1 MTQELKNWVDKLPD
15 MNDDESN
22 ILYIF
27 LQSKLFTSSG
37 TTDGITDNELGEF
50 IKENSNISRRKFKDI
65 VKKYTGNGVLKT
77 IKRKPLQH
85 ILNSEYIN

>member
-1 MTQELKNWVDKLPD
+1 MIWCSIPIWKRVEQNPKNIYSL
-15 MNDDESN
+15 
-22 ILYIF
+22 IF
-27 LQSKLFTSSG
+27 LFTSSG